1 MNAIASELASI
12 LGAESALVG
21 WDNLES
27 ATQSKIKD
35 SLTCSH
41 PPEYFVAPHT
51 QATLAKV
58 ISLAGKYNWRVIPC
72 GNGSKL
78 SWGGLVKGADLVV
91 STQNLNRIIDH
102 AVGDLTVTVEAG
114 IKLAQLQEK
123 LYATGQFLPLDPA
136 YPQTATLGGIIST
149 ADTGSWRQGY
159 GGVRDLVLGISFVRA
174 DGKTA
179 KAGGRVVKNVAG
191 YDLMKLLTGSY
202 GTLSIITQ
210 VTLRTY
216 PLPPASQTIIL
227 TGDHTQIITAAS
239 SLLASSL
246 TPTCGDILSE
256 SVVKKLEIEGGMGL
270 MIRFQ
275 SIPNSVAEQ
284 CQKVQDMADKLGLQT
299 MIKTEKQEEQILS
312 QLNQLIHPSVT
323 DATITCKVGILPNA
337 AVKFCDYL
345 EQLTDDKGLGIINF
359 GSGLGKLHLEQSN
372 CIEELRDYCQKH
384 QGFLS
389 ILTSPSQVK
398 SQIEPWGY
406 GGNALEIM
414 QGIKKQF
421 DPQNIL
427 SPDRFSFIKA
437 NS

>member
-12 LGAESALVG
+12 LGEESALVG

-35 SLTCSH
+35 TLTCSH
-41 PPEYFVAPHT
+41 LPECLVAPHN

-58 ISLAGKYNWRVIPC
+58 ISLAGKHNWQVIPC

-78 SWGGLVKGADLVV
+78 SWGGLVREADLVV

-123 LYATGQFLPLDPA
+123 LYTTGQFLPLDPA
-136 YPQTATLGGIIST
+136 YPQKATLGGIIST

-174 DGKTA
+174 DGKIA

-202 GTLSIITQ
+202 GTLGVITQ

-227 TGDHTQIITAAS
+227 TGDHTQITTAAS

-246 TPTCGDILSE
+246 TPTCGDIISE
-256 SVVKKLEIEGGMGL
+256 SVVKKLEIGGGMGFI
-270 MIRFQ
+270 IRFQ

-284 CQKVQDMADKLGLQT
+284 CQKVQAMADKLGLQII
-299 MIKTEKQEEQILS
+299 IKTEDQEAKVWS
-312 QLNQLIHPSVT
+312 QLNQLINSPVT
-323 DATITCKVGILPNA
+323 DTTITCKVGILPNA
-337 AVKFCDYL
+337 AVEFCSHL
-345 EQLTDDKGLGIINF
+345 GKLTDHQGLGIINF
-359 GSGLGKLHLEQSN
+359 GSGLGKLQLEQSN
-372 CIEELRDYCQKH
+372 RIEELRDYCQKH

-389 ILTSPSQVK
+389 ILTSSAQIK

-406 GGNALEIM
+406 AGNSLEIM
-414 QGIKKQF
+414 RGIKKQF
-421 DPQNIL
+421 DPQNIF

>member
-21 WDNLES
+21 WGNLES

-35 SLTCSH
+35 TLTCSH
-41 PPEYFVAPHT
+41 LPECFVAPHT
-51 QATLAKV
+51 QANLAKI
-58 ISLAGKYNWRVIPC
+58 ISLAGKHNWQVIPC

-78 SWGGLVKGADLVV
+78 SWGGLVKEANLVV

-114 IKLAQLQEK
+114 IKLVEIQEK
-123 LYATGQFLPLDPA
+123 LHATGQFLPLDPA
-136 YPQTATLGGIIST
+136 YPNTATLGGIIAT

-174 DGKTA
+174 DGKIA

-202 GTLSIITQ
+202 GTLGIITQ

-227 TGDHTQIITAAS
+227 TGDHTSIATAAS

-270 MIRFQ
+270 IIRFQ

-284 CQKVQDMADKLGLQT
+284 CQKVQAMADKLGLQT
-299 MIKTEKQEEQILS
+299 MVKTEEQEAQVWS
-312 QLNQLIHPSVT
+312 KLNQLIHPPAT
-323 DATITCKVGILPNA
+323 DNTITCKIGILPNA
-337 AVKFCDYL
+337 AVEFCHHL
-345 EQLTDDKGLGIINF
+345 GKLTDSKGLGIINF
-359 GSGLGKLHLEQSN
+359 GSGLGKLQLEQSN
-372 CIEELRDYCQKH
+372 CIEELRDYCQKR

-389 ILTSPSQVK
+389 ILTSSSQLK

-406 GGNALEIM
+406 AGNSQEIM
-414 QGIKKQF
+414 QGMKKQF
-421 DPQNIL
+421 DPQNIF
-427 SPDRFSFIKA
+427 SPGRFF
-437 NS
+437 

>member
-12 LGAESALVG
+12 IGAESALVG

-27 ATQSKIKD
+27 ATQSEIKD
-35 SLTCSH
+35 SLASSH
-41 PPEYFVAPHT
+41 PPECFVAPHT
-51 QATLAKV
+51 QTTLGEV
-58 ISLAGKYNWRVIPC
+58 VSLAGKQNWRIMPS

-102 AVGDLTVTVEAG
+102 AVGDLTVTAEAG
-114 IKLAQLQEK
+114 VKLVELQEK
-123 LYATGQFLPLDPA
+123 LHTTGQFLPLDPA
-136 YPQTATLGGIIST
+136 YPHNATLGGIIAT

-174 DGKTA
+174 DGKIA

-202 GTLSIITQ
+202 GTLGIITQ

-227 TGDHTQIITAAS
+227 TGDYTQITTAAS

-246 TPTCGDILSE
+246 TPTCGDIISE
-256 SVVKKLEIEGGMGL
+256 SVVKKLGIDEGMGL
-270 MIRFQ
+270 IIRFQ

-284 CQKVQDMADKLGLQT
+284 CQKVQTIADNLGLQT
-299 MIKTEKQEEQILS
+299 MIKTEEQEAQIWS
-312 QLNQLIHPSVT
+312 QLNQLIHPPAT
-323 DATITCKVGILPNA
+323 DHTITCKVGILPNG
-337 AVKFCDYL
+337 AVEFCRHL
-345 EQLTDDKGLGIINF
+345 GQLTDYKGLGIINF
-359 GSGLGKLHLEQSN
+359 GSGLGKLQLEQPN

-389 ILTSPSQVK
+389 ILTSPAQIK

-406 GGNALEIM
+406 AGNAREIM
-414 QGIKKQF
+414 RGIKEQF
-421 DPQNIL
+421 DPQNL
-427 SPDRFSFIKA
+427 FSPGRFF
-437 NS
+437 